1 MANIDR
7 PSRPSN
13 ACTCILPTPS
23 PTPYTPYVSPLC
35 ELSKEDIDNIL
46 DSIEAYM
53 NDPDDDLP
61 YPSDETIDELDGDC
75 KDAQTFEQ
83 KRRIKKLVK
92 KNFKDLNAIVTMFG
106 ALSYS
111 MSSILEDV
119 YTNKESRFL
128 EDFGVLLDDEIVNEE
143 FDLGELGG
151 VTTINQQ
158 VDNVI
163 SQKDKIAE
171 TIPNA
176 ITNAIDN
183 WVKNGKL
190 SLVDKIRLSVNRKTK
205 DFFEFAI
212 GEDVGFV
219 IGPSDLQKFK
229 DSEWGN
235 LAEEFNDE
243 FIENPNG

>member
-1 MANIDR
+1 MPNIDR
-7 PSRPSN
+7 QSR
-13 ACTCILPTPS
+13 CTCILPTPS

-61 YPSDETIDELDGDC
+61 FPSDETIDELDGDC

-92 KNFKDLNAIVTMFG
+92 ENFKDLNAIVTMFG
-106 ALSYS
+106 AVFYGVT
-111 MSSILEDV
+111 SIAEDV

-143 FDLGELGG
+143 IDLGDLGG

-158 VDNVI
+158 VDQVVAG
-163 SQKDKIAE
+163 KEKIAE
-171 TIPNA
+171 DLPDAVTD
-176 ITNAIDN
+176 AIDN

-190 SLVDKIRLSVNRKTK
+190 SLVDKLRLSVNRKTK
-205 DFFEFAI
+205 DVFEFLL

-219 IGPSDLQKFK
+219 IGPGDLQKLK
-229 DSEWGN
+229 DSEWGD
-235 LAEEFNDE
+235 LLEG
-243 FIENPNG
+243 FIENNNGE